1 MIGITPQGNVSF
13 LSKGWGGRTCDK
25 HVTNNSGFLNKL
37 LPGDV
42 VLADR
47 GFDIQES
54 VGLMCAEVKIPSF
67 TKGRQQLSAIDVEPC
82 RNIANVRIHFE
93 RVIGLLRNKY
103 TILQDIVPIDY
114 LITDSQSTP
123 IIDTIVT
130 VCCALTN
137 CCESVV
143 TFD

>member
-13 LSKGWGGRTCDK
+13 LSKGWGGRTSDK

-67 TKGRQQLSAIDVEPC
+67 TKGRQQLSATDVESSK
-82 RNIANVRIHFE
+82 NIANVRIHIE
-93 RVIGLLRNKY
+93 RVIGIIRNKY
-103 TILQDIVPIDY
+103 TILQDIVPVDY

-123 IIDTIVT
+123 IIDKIVT